1 MAWRESRTARKRL
14 VVFSTSISLGI
25 AALVALACL
34 GRNLR
39 DAIEAQSKSL
49 LGADLVFMRREPFA
63 PEDRR
68 LIQRFG
74 GKIAEETSFSTMLSL
89 ESGTR
94 LVNARA
100 ISGEFPFYG
109 TLETDPP
116 SAADAFHRGEGIL
129 VEQGVLFQ
137 FGAKT
142 GDPARLGQHSFRI
155 LGALKRAPG
164 DTVAFSTLAPRVYLP
179 GKDLESTRLLQPGA
193 LARHRILIALPDAA
207 VSSDPEAMLKP
218 VESELERR
226 HIEVDTVKKRQRDLG
241 ESLAN
246 LHRFL
251 NLVGLVAL
259 ILGAIGIASA
269 LQVHVRQKLPHAA
282 LLRCLGATTPRVFA
296 VYLAQG
302 IALGILGCGL
312 GVGLGSAIAQLFPRL
327 IGTFIPFP
335 FEPGFAWAEAAGA
348 TSVGFALCL
357 LFTLIPLLEIRG
369 VPPLAVLRVSADGPV
384 RSDPARWW
392 IIALIATGLTAFTI
406 AQSRHVWEGLSIAG
420 GLAAAFALLAGTARI
435 VMWMTRRFL
444 PRRLPFVWR
453 QGIASLHRPRNRT
466 TLMMISLGLGTF
478 LILTLHLVRESLLAQ
493 LFPPSAAGKPNTIL
507 FDIQPD
513 QRDGVLQQ
521 LAAHR
526 LPALEQAPI
535 VTMRISQLKGTPV
548 DQLGRTRAAAS
559 TAQVADSKRPI
570 PDWALRREYR
580 STWRDRLID
589 TESLSAGTWIPKMS
603 GEPSDTNPVPVS
615 LEDGIA
621 RELGLSLG
629 DTILFDVQGIPM
641 PCRVASL
648 RTVDWRQVRPNF
660 FVVFPTGVLEEAPAQ
675 YVIATRIDS
684 AAESAGFQRDL
695 LKSYPNV
702 STVDLTLVL
711 QTLDTILSR
720 VGFVIRF
727 MALFTVVTG
736 LIVLAGAIVTGR
748 WQRLQESVLLRTLG
762 ASRRQIRQI
771 LLAEYIALGSLAS
784 GTGILLAVA
793 ASAALSVFA
802 FKSPPKISLLS
813 LPVAWAVVT
822 ALTAG
827 MGLFGSRGISR
838 ESPLEVLR
846 REG

>member
-74 GKIAEETSFSTMLSL
+74 GRMAEETSFSTMLSL

-100 ISGEFPFYG
+100 ITGEFPFYG

-116 SAADAFHRGEGIL
+116 SAAAAFRQGEGIL

-137 FGAKT
+137 FGAKP
-142 GDPARLGQHSFRI
+142 GDSARLGQRSFRI

-179 GKDLESTRLLQPGA
+179 GNALDSTRLLQPGS
-193 LARHRILIALPDAA
+193 LARHRILVALSDVA
-207 VSSDPEAMLKP
+207 DPEPLLKP
-218 VESELERR
+218 LESELERR

-246 LHRFL
+246 LNRFL

-302 IALGILGCGL
+302 ITLGVIGCGL
-312 GVGLGSAIAQLFPRL
+312 GVGLGSAIARLFPRL

-357 LFTLIPLLEIRG
+357 LFTLIPLIEIRG
-369 VPPLAVLRVSADGPV
+369 VPPLAVLRVSADGPA
-384 RSDPARWW
+384 RTDPARWW
-392 IIALIATGLTAFTI
+392 IIALIAAGLTAFTI

-420 GLAAAFALLAGTARI
+420 GLAAAFALLAGTARV

-521 LAAHR
+521 LATHR

-535 VTMRISQLKGTPV
+535 VTMRIVRLKGTPV
-548 DQLGRTRAAAS
+548 DQLGRNRATGATAAS
-559 TAQVADSKRPI
+559 ASDPKRPI

-589 TESLSAGTWIPKMS
+589 TETLTAGTWISKMS
-603 GEPSDTNPVPVS
+603 GEPSDSNPVPVS
-615 LEDGIA
+615 LEEGIA
-621 RELGLSLG
+621 RELGLRLG
-629 DTILFDVQGIPM
+629 DTLLFDVQGIPM

-675 YVIATRIDS
+675 YVVATRI
-684 AAESAGFQRDL
+684 ESAEKSASFQRDL

-802 FKSPPKISLLS
+802 FKSPPKISLIA